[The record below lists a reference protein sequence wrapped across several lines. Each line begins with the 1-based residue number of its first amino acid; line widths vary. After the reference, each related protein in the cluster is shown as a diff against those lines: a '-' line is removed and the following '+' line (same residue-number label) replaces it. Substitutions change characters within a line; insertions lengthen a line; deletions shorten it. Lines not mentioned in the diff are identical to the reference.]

1 MGLTGAKARRWLSLA
16 APLRPFWPLQE
27 AVQCTDALTSPGSM
41 LHPCLPPLSPPCS
54 LESVFPLLA
63 KGQRSATSQAM
74 HQLFGLFV
82 TLIFASVG
90 GSLGGE

>member
-41 LHPCLPPLSPPCS
+41 LHPCLPPTLPS
-54 LESVFPLLA
+54 LQPRERVSTPSQGPA
-63 KGQRSATSQAM
+63 QRDVSGHAPALRTVC
-74 HQLFGLFV
+74 HTDICLCGW
-82 TLIFASVG
+82 
-90 GSLGGE
+90 EPRR